1 MGSLTMNAAIAME
14 GIPSID
20 EVLAVNTTP
29 TTAAA
34 EETTTTSTDAIST
47 SSTSTTTTTTTT
59 TTKPAAYETVET
71 IPVPTL
77 PPNSAH
83 TRYYSTSNI
92 STASLAVPTSEP
104 AQQRRRS
111 RSRSLFSF
119 RSSSSSSPSGSPRSS
134 LESGDDAAVA
144 AARRGGKG
152 AAAAGGRRSRSRTN
166 SVHAA
171 AVLPAVLV
179 LGAECFTP
187 GHGGSESK

>member
-34 EETTTTSTDAIST
+34 AEETTTTSTDAIST
-47 SSTSTTTTTTTT
+47 SSTSTTTTT

-152 AAAAGGRRSRSRTN
+152 AAAAAGRRSRSRTN